1 MIMMIMMNMVNMI
14 NYKSMMITCFSG
26 VAKEGKRINP
36 MAGTIKAKAVFT
48 CNHNHNDHDDDHD
61 HDDHVH
67 DGDLLHGET
76 GRSMGG
82 NCPV

>member
-1 MIMMIMMNMVNMI
+1 
-14 NYKSMMITCFSG
+14 
-26 VAKEGKRINP
+26 

-48 CNHNHNDHDDDHD
+48 CNHNHDDHDDDHD
-61 HDDHVH
+61 DDDDHDNHGV
-67 DGDLLHGET
+67 DGDLLHGEA